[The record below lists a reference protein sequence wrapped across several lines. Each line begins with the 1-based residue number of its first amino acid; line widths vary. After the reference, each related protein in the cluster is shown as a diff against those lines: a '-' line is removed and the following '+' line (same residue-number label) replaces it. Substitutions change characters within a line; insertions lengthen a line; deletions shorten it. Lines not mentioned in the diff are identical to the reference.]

1 MAKLNFKIYCS
12 FFFIL
17 TFLQSCKS
25 QDRFSH
31 AKSFSNVEDCV
42 QLEEG
47 FFGIDD
53 EITVDQIEYKR
64 FLLKKNSDIIIDGY
78 WSLRTKDTIFFID
91 YNSFN
96 NECNKEKLNFFIFN
110 NKESHY
116 LGRSCEDEFHFPTDV
131 LVQYDKDTLIM
142 ATKYNRFSHSVLSH
156 DDYKPGSDALISTRI
171 YLLNPVYGLIL
182 KEEKGEDFDPYWY
195 NY

>member
-1 MAKLNFKIYCS
+1 MVKLNFKIYCS
-12 FFFIL
+12 LFFIL

-25 QDRFSH
+25 QDRFSYT
-31 AKSFSNVEDCV
+31 KSYTNVEDCA

-47 FFGIDD
+47 FVGIGD
-53 EITVDQIEYKR
+53 EIIIEQIEYKR
-64 FLLKKNSDIIIDGY
+64 FLLKKDSNIIIDGY
-78 WSLRTKDTIFFID
+78 WSLNTKDTIFFID
-91 YNSFN
+91 YDSFK
-96 NECNKEKLNFFIFN
+96 NECNKEKLTFFIFN

-116 LGRSCEDEFHFPTDV
+116 LGRSCEDELHFPTDV
-131 LVQYDKDTLIM
+131 LVQYEKDSLIRGI
-142 ATKYNRFSHSVLSH
+142 KYNRFSHSVLSG

-171 YLLNPVYGLIL
+171 YLLNPAYGLIL